1 MQGNEYHDIKG
12 HFTDKANDGG
22 TCYHEFGTL
31 KSKSAKE
38 KYIVSKGFKKIRGY
52 GYYHKEAPYI
62 DKWGNEH
69 DIYARYVDGDLFYNF
84 YSLGKKENSYATYE
98 EAKKAW
104 EEKYSIEKH
113 MKPFE
118 WLKKEDPE
126 KYEKIKGEIE
136 NRLKRGSIPF
146 GDEMYSF
153 DYEPKSDALKE
164 ALKGQNSMKI
174 EELIGGNKAKGL
186 KASFVKFYNFAK
198 NRLDDFEELK
208 KYFAF
213 GDVGSG
219 KQIYGKNEEDLLN
232 NINKKVDE
240 KAEEYRKRNA
250 KFKEEMELEKKQEQK
265 ELRYL
270 KGFENLDIF
279 QKDFDVDKFD
289 DDNITFGTRVGGYSG
304 YSQSNSAIASKE
316 QGSMPMSHWTKEEIL
331 SYLEDNEQLK
341 PYIDVF
347 KKMSLKKLKDTT
359 LHYDGWHHTGKFYN
373 QTDFYSISSP
383 REIIQSVIN
392 DKKEYKF
399 DNGLKK
405 GLGV

>member
-22 TCYHEFGTL
+22 ACYHEFSTL
-31 KSKSAKE
+31 KSKSAKD
-38 KYIVSKGFKKIRGY
+38 KYIASKGFEKIMGY

-62 DKWGNEH
+62 DKWGKKH
-69 DIYARYVDGDLFYNF
+69 DIYARYVDGDLFYSL
-84 YSLGKKENSYATYE
+84 YSLGKKENGYATYE
-98 EAKKAW
+98 EIKKAL
-104 EEKYSIEKH
+104 EDKYSVEKCI
-113 MKPFE
+113 KPFE
-118 WLKKEDPE
+118 WIKKEDPE
-126 KYEKIKGEIE
+126 KYEKIKSEIE
-136 NRLKRGSIPF
+136 NRLKEGRITLSDEAF
-146 GDEMYSF
+146 GF
-153 DYEPKSDALKE
+153 DYAPKNE
-164 ALKGQNSMKI
+164 ALKNRSSMKI
-174 EELIGGNKAKGL
+174 REMIGGKKARSL
-186 KASFVKFYNFAK
+186 EASLIHLSDFAK
-198 NRLDDFEELK
+198 ERLDDFDELK
-208 KYFAF
+208 TDFAF
-213 GDVGSG
+213 GDVGYNRP
-219 KQIYGKNEEDLLN
+219 IYGKDEEDLLN

-250 KFKEEMELEKKQEQK
+250 KYKEERELEEKQEQK

-279 QKDFDVDKFD
+279 QKDFDVEKFD

-331 SYLEDNEQLK
+331 SYLEDNDQLK

-392 DKKEYKF
+392 DKKNYNF

-405 GLGV
+405 GLGI